1 MPVVSNTSPILNLA
15 IIDHLHL
22 LREQFDT
29 VLIPEAVLEELRVD
43 SNLPGAGAVV
53 EALRAGWL
61 RVRHVKDQN
70 LVRLLRREIDAGE
83 SEAIALGIELRANR
97 VLLDEKQGRK
107 IAKSMG
113 LNVTGLIGVI
123 LRAEKTS
130 LTSSVPDLLDR
141 LQKKAGFRI
150 SPDLLKNIL
159 SMKP

>member
-1 MPVVSNTSPILNLA
+1 MSVVSNTSPILNLA

-43 SNLPGAGAVV
+43 SNLPGASAVV
-53 EALRAGWL
+53 DALRAEWL
-61 RVRHVKDQN
+61 KVRHVTDRN

-83 SEAIALGIELRANR
+83 SEAIALGIELRADR
-97 VLLDEKQGRK
+97 VLLDERQGRK
-107 IAKSMG
+107 TAKSMG
-113 LNVTGLIGVI
+113 LNVTGLIGII
-123 LRAEKTS
+123 LRAEETS

-150 SPDLLKNIL
+150 SPVLLKNIL
-159 SMKP
+159 SLKP